1 MLPDHEIVYPPPR
14 DSSVSNLIFQSST
27 SRKPSQ
33 PFRTKAGQA
42 AGNPFPVS
50 KLLFPA
56 SKYPLRF
63 FLL

>member
-1 MLPDHEIVYPPPR
+1 MLHDHGRVYPPPR

-27 SRKPSQ
+27 SREAIQ
-33 PFRTKAGQA
+33 PFSTKAGPA
-42 AGNPFPVS
+42 AGKPFPVL

-56 SKYPLRF
+56 SEYPLRF